1 MKKVLFVATVDSH
14 ILHFHV
20 PYLKLFKE
28 NGYEVH
34 VATNGTEEI
43 PYCDKKY
50 TMPIERSPY
59 NIKNLKAIKELKKI
73 INNEQY
79 EIIHCHTPMGSV
91 VTRLAAKKA
100 RKKYHTRVI
109 YTAHGFHFYKG
120 APLLNWL
127 LFYPIEKWLAKYT
140 DTLITINNE
149 DYDLAKKKFSKR
161 CKDIQYVP
169 GVGVDSNKF
178 DVKMTQKEKNDLRK
192 SLGLTKDAFLLI
204 FPAELNKNKN
214 QIFLINAMEKII
226 ESDNSIHLLLPGK
239 DSYNEYY
246 QKIVKQ
252 KGLEGNVH
260 FLGYK
265 KNIPQLL
272 SISNIAVSSSFREGL
287 PLNIIESLTLGL
299 PIIALNCRGM
309 NDLIVNGIN
318 GYIVNDEAEFIN
330 NLNYLKTHPSKIE
343 HISKKNIK
351 KSKKYQL
358 NNIEKIMRKV
368 YFKHEKNN
376 IKLSIIIPVYNLEK
390 YISRLINEIFMQ
402 KTDEVEIII
411 INDGST
417 DNTEDE
423 IKKIDKKNEIKYFY
437 QKNSGV
443 SYARNQGLKKSVGK
457 YIWFIDGDDLIT
469 ENAIIN
475 ILNCISEEKTID
487 IIQSYYMILENE
499 KLKKNTDKIGI
510 KLNDGNYN
518 SLGLYSNVIR
528 RDFLLNTKIESNN
541 KLKYTEDMDLMLELL
556 TRANN
561 IYQLNQPIYIYCKGR
576 SESAT
581 SKISLKRI
589 QDLHYFISKWL
600 NKDNTLY
607 LSTNEINSFISYQYY
622 IILGMVSI
630 YKEDSIEFNQLK
642 KDIINEKYIIKYCN
656 NSKGKVVNM
665 VYKLFGLKIT
675 MFLLGLWLK
684 KK

>member
-1 MKKVLFVATVDSH
+1 MK
-14 ILHFHV
+14 
-20 PYLKLFKE
+20 
-28 NGYEVH
+28 
-34 VATNGTEEI
+34 
-43 PYCDKKY
+43 
-50 TMPIERSPY
+50 
-59 NIKNLKAIKELKKI
+59 
-73 INNEQY
+73 
-79 EIIHCHTPMGSV
+79 
-91 VTRLAAKKA
+91 
-100 RKKYHTRVI
+100 
-109 YTAHGFHFYKG
+109 
-120 APLLNWL
+120 
-127 LFYPIEKWLAKYT
+127 
-140 DTLITINNE
+140 
-149 DYDLAKKKFSKR
+149 
-161 CKDIQYVP
+161 
-169 GVGVDSNKF
+169 
-178 DVKMTQKEKNDLRK
+178 
-192 SLGLTKDAFLLI
+192 
-204 FPAELNKNKN
+204 
-214 QIFLINAMEKII
+214 
-226 ESDNSIHLLLPGK
+226 
-239 DSYNEYY
+239 
-246 QKIVKQ
+246 
-252 KGLEGNVH
+252 
-260 FLGYK
+260 
-265 KNIPQLL
+265 
-272 SISNIAVSSSFREGL
+272 
-287 PLNIIESLTLGL
+287 
-299 PIIALNCRGM
+299 
-309 NDLIVNGIN
+309 
-318 GYIVNDEAEFIN
+318 
-330 NLNYLKTHPSKIE
+330 
-343 HISKKNIK
+343 
-351 KSKKYQL
+351 
-358 NNIEKIMRKV
+358 
-368 YFKHEKNN
+368 KNN

-390 YISRLINEIFMQ
+390 YIGRLINEIFMQ

-600 NKDNTLY
+600 NKANTLY